1 MAACS
6 LVLLQL
12 GVSPDSRAV
21 GRLYVK
27 DALVSPNHE
36 GDIEA
41 LLVRQ
46 EPAGEVSAGGEPLEL
61 ISGGNIIGTEITAA
75 SGVATFHYTPSRKE
89 TVRLTV
95 RTAKEAHVSATA
107 VTTVAAWERRTP
119 MLVVEM
125 SALYDPQSREP
136 LPDAADEMSKL
147 TQFYYNAMYLA
158 DETATSDA
166 GFRSTDRARQWLAA
180 HEFPVGYI
188 VAKPSAQ
195 LDWGAKI
202 DELRAAGWTTIKV
215 GIGRSRDFA
224 ETFLQRRLEVVI
236 VPEPAKGSVPKKARI
251 AKDWKE
257 VRRKL

>member
-1 MAACS
+1 MAACG

-27 DALVSPNHE
+27 DALVSPNRA

-46 EPAGEVSAGGEPLEL
+46 GPAGEVQSGGEPLEL
-61 ISGGNIIGTEITAA
+61 ISEGKTVGTAITAA
-75 SGVATFHYTPSRKE
+75 SGVAIFHYTPSRKE
-89 TVRLTV
+89 TVRLMV

-125 SALYDPQSREP
+125 AALYDPQSREP
-136 LPDAADEMSKL
+136 LPDAADELRKL

-158 DETATSDA
+158 DEAAAVDD

-188 VAKPSAQ
+188 VAKPTRQS
-195 LDWGAKI
+195 DWGTKI
-202 DELRAAGWTTIKV
+202 DELRATGWTTIKV
-215 GIGRSRDFA
+215 GIGRSRGFA
-224 ETFLQRRLEVVI
+224 EMFLQRRLEVVI

-251 AKDWKE
+251 AKNWKE